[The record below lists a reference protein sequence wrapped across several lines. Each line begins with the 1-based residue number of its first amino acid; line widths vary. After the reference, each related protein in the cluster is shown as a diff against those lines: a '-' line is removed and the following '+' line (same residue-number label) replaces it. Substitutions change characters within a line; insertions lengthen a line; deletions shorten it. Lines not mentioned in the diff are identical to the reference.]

1 MMNTKVLSPGKK
13 LRLKLKKRIDIIR
26 ANMPTNWKVLY
37 LYEYPE
43 DKGTEV
49 FLSTV
54 MAGSSLHEPTIEK
67 LERLQKKLKE
77 KDLLPKK

>member
-1 MMNTKVLSPGKK
+1 M
-13 LRLKLKKRIDIIR
+13 RIKLKKRIDAIR
-26 ANMPTNWKVLY
+26 PYMPTNWKVLY

-43 DKGTEV
+43 DKGTEI

-67 LERLQKKLKE
+67 FEKLFTILKDKNLLQEKKTK
-77 KDLLPKK
+77 